1 MSVNITTSFVNQ
13 FKSNVTHLVQ
23 QKGSRLTRAV
33 ETESINGESAFFE
46 QIGSTEAVDITSRHM
61 DTPRVDTPHERRRIT
76 TSGAVWADLIDKED
90 KIKMLIDPKSDYAK
104 AAVNALGRK
113 RDDVILAAATGV
125 AYTGKD
131 GSTSTEFDTG
141 MIVDVQEVWPGVTA
155 ADSGLNVAK
164 LLAANELL
172 MAQDVDPDEEKFAV
186 LNARQVKSLLTD
198 ERVSNHD
205 YNTLKPLVS
214 GTITNYAGFTLI
226 PSQRITQDSNS
237 DDIVPFWCKSGMKLG
252 IGCDIEVKMSE
263 RSDKNYS
270 MQVWARQN
278 IGATRMEEE
287 KVGYIECDI
296 SSGPTGA

>member
-131 GSTSTEFDTG
+131 GSTSTAFDTG